1 MIVLQMF
8 IIPFVVLLLL
18 GAVFAIGSQVAV
30 FPRDINESDPDASMD
45 NNPDPIQVANPRLP
59 ATNTSSKESSRPVA
73 VTTEVTL
80 NSNECQLSTLT
91 RT

>member
-30 FPRDINESDPDASMD
+30 FPRDINESDPDASTD
-45 NNPDPIQVANPRLP
+45 NNPDPIQVANLRLP
-59 ATNTSSKESSRPVA
+59 ATNTSSKESSRPIT
-73 VTTEVTL
+73 VTTVDTL
-80 NSNECQLSTLT
+80 NTNECELSTQP